1 MATNYTTQASKAT
14 ANPKFVEV
22 GQIQVCSVFALS
34 AALAIG
40 DIINMLVLPIGAVV
54 CDVCIS
60 SDTALDTN
68 AASTLSF
75 QVGDQTTPGRYIGG
89 AAGHV
94 QGNNIPM
101 APYHMDQASGHQWKA
116 DATSNIIQMKVFAA
130 PATAA
135 VTGNLRLTIE
145 YSMDP

>member
-14 ANPKFVEV
+14 ANPKFIEV

-34 AALAIG
+34 AALAIND
-40 DIINMLVLPIGAVV
+40 DITMLKLPIGAVV

-60 SDTALDTN
+60 SDAALDTN

-75 QVGDQTTPGRYIGG
+75 QVGDQTMANRYITT
-89 AAGHV
+89 HL
-94 QGNNIPM
+94 QGNNQAM
-101 APYHMDQASGHQWKA
+101 APYHMDQASGHQYVA
-116 DATSNIIQMKVFAA
+116 DATSNLVQIKVQAA

>member
-14 ANPKFVEV
+14 ANPKFLEA
-22 GQIQVCSVFALS
+22 GQCQVCSVFALS
-34 AALAIG
+34 AALAIN
-40 DIINMLVLPIGAVV
+40 DVINMLTLPIGATV

-68 AASTLSF
+68 AASTLAF
-75 QVGDQTTPGRYIGG
+75 QVGDQGNATRYI
-89 AAGHV
+89 ATHV

-101 APYHMDQASGHQWKA
+101 APYHMDQAGGHQYKA
-116 DATSNIIQMKVFAA
+116 DATSNIIQIKVQAA

-135 VTGNLRLTIE
+135 AAGNLRLTIE